1 MIDTHAYISSGI
13 FLTGKTVI
21 LHRNMSCYYRNLI
34 MIVKSEN
41 KKLSKLVHVQCALNI
56 FMPLLFFF
64 DSDAVTTSEFPLC
77 SLMSCS

>member
-1 MIDTHAYISSGI
+1 
-13 FLTGKTVI
+13 
-21 LHRNMSCYYRNLI
+21 
-34 MIVKSEN
+34 
-41 KKLSKLVHVQCALNI
+41 LVHVQCALNI